1 MAEQIIEQIGIQP
14 ILKCLNE
21 PKTSLKRITVNCI
34 NQIVKH
40 NDELARRVVSNNEKL
55 LNTLDNC
62 LFQTEDILLRRQ
74 TLVCLANIAKH
85 KRTLAEKGIEQVEFS
100 RLIPILHEN
109 DMIVKVNPGY
119 H

>member
-1 MAEQIIEQIGIQP
+1 M
-14 ILKCLNE
+14 CLNE

-85 KRTLAEKGIEQVEFS
+85 KRTLAEKVIEQVEFS

-109 DMIVKVNPGY
+109 DMIVKVNPGN